1 MCLHFLIN
9 WAVKGKALFTGQ
21 RHENFI
27 FDLKNYF
34 FYLEI
39 VNRFSKYDFFTSPIY
54 CIYSI
59 HYSLTFQRYLKII
72 FAHIIF
78 NILN

>member
-1 MCLHFLIN
+1 MKSYIKKKSVSFEKMMFLHFLIN

-59 HYSLTFQRYLKII
+59 H
-72 FAHIIF
+72 
-78 NILN
+78 